1 MRRRKFAAACATA
14 AVTAGVLTGCQSG
27 TGDAVATPEGIQK
40 AQAAQRVV
48 ASAAVVP
55 KPDDLGPPISV
66 ESLRGETI
74 YSIPIDS
81 KAEFYQAGEQAMKGI
96 AAEAG
101 VNYVTFPSDGT
112 QISYQQGISQAINA
126 GAGAILL
133 NGPLPSTLGPQIDAA
148 NKAGV
153 PIVPLHISDK
163 DSPTDPSVPYESFA
177 PFNEAARLMAL
188 GAVAAQQGAPVHALV
203 IESSETGPSKGMVD
217 TIRKTLAEEAPTGS
231 EATVIN
237 VAVPQWAQQIQGQ
250 VQSAVLRNPDINAV
264 LPIFDSMSL
273 YAAPGIRQAAYN
285 REVPIYT
292 FNGTPSILAMVENGS
307 VAMNVA
313 ENPDWVAYVN
323 LDVAFRAMLGVPPVP
338 AESGPVRVIDS
349 SNVAETGDP
358 PTSGNGFGDE
368 YAGAFLRLWG
378 LA

>member
-1 MRRRKFAAACATA
+1 MRTKKFGAAFAAA
-14 AVTAGVLTGCQSG
+14 AVTVGVLTGCQSG
-27 TGDAVATPEGIQK
+27 TGDAVATPQGIQK
-40 AQAAQRVV
+40 AEAARQVV
-48 ASAAVVP
+48 AAATAVPSA
-55 KPDDLGPPISV
+55 DDLGPAIAV
-66 ESLRGETI
+66 ESLRGKTI

-81 KAEFYQAGEQAMKGI
+81 KAEFYQAGEQAMKSI
-96 AAEAG
+96 AAKAG
-101 VNYVTFPSDGT
+101 INYVTFPSDGT
-112 QISYQQGISQAINA
+112 QISYQQGINQAINA
-126 GAGAILL
+126 RAGAILL

-163 DSPTDPSVPYESFA
+163 DSPATPGVRYESFA

-188 GAVAAQQGAPVHALV
+188 AATAAQEGKPVHALV
-203 IESSETGPSKGMVD
+203 IESSETGPSQGMVD
-217 TIRKTLAEEAPTGS
+217 TIRNTLAEQAPEGS
-231 EATVIN
+231 RTTVIN
-237 VAVPQWAQQIQGQ
+237 IAVPQWAQQIQGQ

-285 REVPIYT
+285 RDVPIYT
-292 FNGTPSILAMVENGS
+292 FNGTPSILAMVENEQ

-323 LDVAFRAMLGVPPVP
+323 LDAAFRAMLGVEPVP
-338 AESGPVRVIDS
+338 GASGPVRVIDA

-358 PTSGNGFGDE
+358 PTSGQGFGDE